1 MLDLQTITAMYA
13 LGSWLVQ
20 SEEIRLYANDIQRRY
35 TEYGIETRIEFTTSD
50 QVRLMALIQKL

>member
-1 MLDLQTITAMYA
+1 VLDLQTITAMYA